1 MNKFTPLLLLFFT
14 LNAFSQK
21 EASNWYFGRFAGIR
35 FLDDGS
41 VVALSDGQMDTNEG
55 CSVISDAD
63 GNLLFYT
70 DGRNVWDR
78 NHLKMPNGN
87 YDAGTGLM
95 GDPSSTQSGIIVP
108 KKGDPNIYYIFTVDE
123 PHHDNATVYP
133 AQFNGIYSDTGLGV
147 PETDD
152 GFNNGLNY
160 SVVDLSLTG
169 VNGSVG
175 DVVTRNVH
183 LVTYNPGITDEVKY
197 KCSEK
202 ITAVKNNTGTGFWV
216 VTQFVDRFY
225 SFFVDENGVNAT
237 PVVTQI
243 LPVVNTDGYRR
254 NSIGYIKASPDGRKI
269 AIAHN
274 QRGSV
279 AGGSTQNGTVY
290 LYDFNNATGIVSNA
304 VQISNNT
311 TAYGLEFSA
320 KSKKL
325 YVAYDPTPTHS
336 GGLHQYNL
344 ESANIPATDV
354 FITGSTTGTALQLG
368 PDSKIYMA
376 VNNQSSLH
384 IIHMPE
390 EDGISCDFE
399 PNGISLGNGRLSIFG
414 LPPFITSLFSASIL
428 AEHTCLGDTTQ
439 FTLSAL
445 GDFQTISW
453 DFGDAT
459 PASAELAPTHVY
471 ANAGTYN
478 VVATITNFN
487 DVYTIP
493 QEVTIYGIP
502 VANTAPP
509 LNECD
514 PENDGVEVFNLSAN
528 NNAVLGGQD
537 PATFEVRYF
546 ASQESADVNTDAVS
560 SAAYTN
566 TSSPQTMY
574 ARIHQRGN
582 NKCYATTAFTISVT
596 GAPVMNASGYAICDN
611 DADAND
617 TNGRA
622 TFDLPAVTTALVQ
635 DTANFTT
642 TYYATEASAG
652 SGAANTLAVQFYNT
666 IPNQQVI
673 YARMVHNTF
682 TNCVTVLP
690 ITLTVNPLPDVVM
703 GAELIQCLNP
713 EGVNI
718 FNLTQADA
726 ELTNGDAGL
735 TVSYY
740 PTVTDAEDG
749 TNVITGAY
757 ANTANPETIAARVI
771 ISATGC
777 YRILPVTLRVTTD
790 ILPAIPMER
799 CDDDGTED
807 GFAEFDL
814 TSAGLETGTDSV
826 LYYPTV
832 VDALM
837 EQNAIP
843 SLFTNT
849 TINRQTVYARVE
861 NNNDCTALQPLE
873 IIVRPLPNIDIDD
886 TAIVCLNTH
895 DFIAIDAGALSN
907 LNNYTFAWST
917 GETTHTI
924 FVNQPGT
931 YSVEV
936 TNITNISA
944 CSKVRTVT
952 VVPSDLAVVDEVIV
966 EELRDNNTIT
976 VFVHPGNNVQTTYMY
991 SLDSPDG
998 PWQESNF
1005 FDNVSAG
1012 IHVVYIYDTN
1022 GCGVKPYGVSV
1033 LAVPKFFTP
1042 NGDGIN
1048 DTWNIIGV
1056 NALYYKSSKIH
1067 IFDRYGKLLADVN
1080 PKGKGW
1086 DGTYNGAPLPSTDYW
1101 YVVAL
1106 DDGRTVKGHFSLIR

>member
-1 MNKFTPLLLLFFT
+1 MNKIIPLFLFFFS

-21 EASNWYFGRFAGIR
+21 EANNWYFGRLAGIR
-35 FLDDGS
+35 FLDNGS

-87 YDAGTGLM
+87 YNAGTGLM

-123 PHHDNATVYP
+123 PHHENAAVYP

-160 SVVDLSLTG
+160 SVVDLSVTG
-169 VNGSVG
+169 ANGSIG

-183 LVTYNPGITDEVKY
+183 LVTYNPANPEEIKY

-237 PVVTQI
+237 PVITQI
-243 LPVVNTDGYRR
+243 NPVVGTEGYRR
-254 NSIGYIKASPDGRKI
+254 NAIGYIKASPNGKKI

-274 QRGSV
+274 QRGNV

-290 LYDFNNATGIVSNA
+290 LYDFNNATGGVSNA
-304 VQISNNT
+304 LQISNNT

-344 ESANIPATDV
+344 ESANIPASDV

-384 IIHMPE
+384 IIHLPE

-399 PNGISLGNGRLSIFG
+399 PNGVNLGNGRASVFG

-439 FTLSAL
+439 FTLNAL

-453 DFGDAT
+453 DFGDAA
-459 PASAELAPTHVY
+459 PASTELAPTHIYAAPGVY
-471 ANAGTYN
+471 S
-478 VVATITNFN
+478 VVATITNLG
-487 DVYTIP
+487 DIYTIP

-502 VANTAPP
+502 AANTAPP

-514 PENDGVEVFNLSAN
+514 PENDGFEIFNLSAN
-528 NNAVLGGQD
+528 NASVLGTQN
-537 PATFEVRYF
+537 PAAFEVRYF
-546 ASQESADVNTDAVS
+546 TSQQNADENTNALNGTT
-560 SAAYTN
+560 YTN
-566 TSSPQTMY
+566 TSNPQTIF
-574 ARIHQRGN
+574 ARVHQRGN
-582 NKCYATTAFTISVT
+582 NKCYATTSFDIAVT
-596 GAPVMNASGYAICDN
+596 GAPVMNATEYAICDD
-611 DADAND
+611 DADGND

-622 TFDLPAVTTALVQ
+622 TFDLQAVTMALVQ

-642 TYYATEASAG
+642 TYYANET
-652 SGAANTLAVQFYNT
+652 AANNGGANALPAQFYNT
-666 IPNQQVI
+666 IRDAQVV
-673 YARMVHNTF
+673 YARMVHTTF

-690 ITLTVNPLPDVVM
+690 VTLTVNPLPDVVM
-703 GAELIQCLNP
+703 GTELVQCLNP
-713 EGVNI
+713 DGANI
-718 FNLTQADA
+718 FNLTQADSQ
-726 ELTNGDAGL
+726 LTNGDAGL
-735 TVSYY
+735 MVRYY
-740 PTVTDAEDG
+740 PTVTDAGDG
-749 TNVITGAY
+749 TNEIVGAY
-757 ANTANPETIAARVI
+757 NNTSNPQTIAARVI
-771 ISATGC
+771 VTATGC

-790 ILPAIPMER
+790 ILPPVPMER

-814 TSAGLETGTDSV
+814 TALGLEDGINSV
-826 LYYPTV
+826 IYYPAV
-832 VDALM
+832 VDALL

-843 SLFTNT
+843 SLYTNT
-849 TINRQTVYARVE
+849 IANAQTVYARVE
-861 NNNDCTALQPLE
+861 VNNECAALQPIDL
-873 IIVRPLPNIDIDD
+873 IVRPLPDIDIDD

-895 DFIAIDAGALSN
+895 DFVPISAGVLLN
-907 LNNYTFAWST
+907 LQNYAFAWST

-924 FVNQPGT
+924 YVNQPGT
-931 YSVEV
+931 YTVEV

-944 CSKVRTVT
+944 CSKVRTIT
-952 VVPSDLAVVDEVIV
+952 VAPSDLAVVDDVVV
-966 EELRDNNTIT
+966 EELSDNNTIT
-976 VFVHPGNNVQTTYMY
+976 IFVHPGNNVQTTYLY
-991 SLDSPDG
+991 SLDSPNG

-1005 FDNVSAG
+1005 FDDVDAG
-1012 IHVVYIYDTN
+1012 IHTVYVYDTN

-1056 NALYYKSSKIH
+1056 NALFYENSKIH

-1086 DGTYNGAPLPSTDYW
+1086 DGMYNGYPLPSTDYW